1 MEKPMVVDLAEMCVC
16 VCVRT
21 MLSPVMTIITF
32 LSSTRPTRNLLPD
45 EDLAGI
51 IKDYPEPFK

>member
-1 MEKPMVVDLAEMCVC
+1 MVVDLAEMCVC

-51 IKDYPEPFK
+51 IKDYPEPLK